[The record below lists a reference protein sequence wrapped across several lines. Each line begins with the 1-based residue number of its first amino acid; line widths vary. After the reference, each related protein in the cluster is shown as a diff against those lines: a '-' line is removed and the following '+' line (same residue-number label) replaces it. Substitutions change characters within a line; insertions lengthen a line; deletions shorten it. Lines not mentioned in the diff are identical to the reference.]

1 MITVQEGPAGGHE
14 AGPAS
19 RASGAGPR
27 SGPDE
32 ERAARHRAL
41 ALQALRC
48 GRGIN
53 WAADI
58 TTLPIRLVARVAAI
72 HGIAD
77 TSTDEGLPAA
87 AQWPPVAVVTQPVSA
102 ARRAAT
108 PVPGYGTRLL
118 QLAGGAA

>member
-1 MITVQEGPAGGHE
+1 MITVQESPAGGHE
-14 AGPAS
+14 ADPAS
-19 RASGAGPR
+19 RARGAGPR

-53 WAADI
+53 WAADV
-58 TTLPIRLVARVAAI
+58 TTLPVRLVARVAAI

-87 AQWPPVAVVTQPVSA
+87 AQWPPVAVVTQPAPFVLRA
-102 ARRAAT
+102 VAPGPARDS
-108 PVPGYGTRLL
+108 GML